1 MKGRKFYFRIVML
14 TLFLLAGCQ
23 GRGSA
28 SADQAAVQQ
37 ILRSPANGAVVDP
50 TSFKVLQTQ
59 AFESSSYIVLS
70 YNRTWNNRDETCLA
84 MHETHYELLTGWVA
98 GSGAGACSDR
108 RAEGQAVKDPMHL
121 SGGTQIRKDQQK
133 SDLSHVLGAANDPAI
148 TRVRITWQD
157 GQMQEAKV
165 VNGSFLAM
173 RTGKVELKT
182 AEGFNQ
188 ENALVYVVAH

>member
-1 MKGRKFYFRIVML
+1 MKDRKR
-14 TLFLLAGCQ
+14 LFVLVGLILLLLAGCQ

-37 ILRSPANGAVVDP
+37 ILRSPAAGAVVDP
-50 TSFKVLQTQ
+50 TSFQVLQTQ
-59 AFESSSYIVLS
+59 TFEGSSYVVLA
-70 YNRTWNNRDETCLA
+70 YNRTWNNRDESCLA

-108 RAEGQAVKDPMHL
+108 RVDSQVVKDPIHL
-121 SGGTQIRKDQQK
+121 SGGTQIRKDQRK
-133 SDLSHVLGAANDPAI
+133 PDISHVLGTINDPAI

-157 GQMQEAKV
+157 GQSQEAEVIK
-165 VNGSFLAM
+165 GSFLAI
-173 RTGKVELKT
+173 RTGKLELKT

-188 ENALVYVVAH
+188 DNAVVYVLAR